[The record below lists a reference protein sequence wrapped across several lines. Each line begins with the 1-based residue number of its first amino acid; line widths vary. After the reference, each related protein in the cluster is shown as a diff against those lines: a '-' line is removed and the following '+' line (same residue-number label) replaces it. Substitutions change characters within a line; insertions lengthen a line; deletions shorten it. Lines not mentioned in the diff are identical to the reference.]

1 MAVDIDNLDPLNLA
15 QMDEFFE
22 GMEYGEIE
30 F

>member
-1 MAVDIDNLDPLNLA
+1 MTVDIDNLDPLNLA

-22 GMEYGEIE
+22 ALENGEIE